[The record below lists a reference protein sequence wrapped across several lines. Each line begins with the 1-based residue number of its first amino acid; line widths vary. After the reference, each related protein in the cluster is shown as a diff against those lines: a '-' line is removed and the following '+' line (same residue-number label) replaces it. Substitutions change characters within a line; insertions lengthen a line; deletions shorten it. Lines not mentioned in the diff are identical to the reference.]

1 MSIFGEKAFLNT
13 STLDESGIKEE
24 NRKMETKSKVLIGTV
39 LALLVVLPLISTAW
53 AIPAYNS
60 RIKNASMAPAAVQ
73 KEELQRGAVAWFFK
87 DAEVVT
93 IDGTVVTR
101 SRNILI
107 VDSEGKRLNILLPP
121 LWSVNTEDKVLNL
134 SAIFKENYVKAG
146 DTVTITALERTV
158 RNEKGVSVSFIVA
171 YEILDETTDN
181 HLYAILPF
189 NIATGD

>member
-1 MSIFGEKAFLNT
+1 
-13 STLDESGIKEE
+13 
-24 NRKMETKSKVLIGTV
+24 METKSKVLIGTV

-60 RIKNASMAPAAVQ
+60 RIKNSSMAPAAVQ
-73 KEELQRGAVAWFFK
+73 KEELRKGAAAWFFK

-93 IDGTVVTR
+93 IDGTVVTHA
-101 SRNILI
+101 RNILI

-121 LWSVNTEDKVLNL
+121 LWSVNTEDRVLNL

-146 DTVTITALERTV
+146 DTVTITALERAV
-158 RNEKGVSVSFIVA
+158 KNEKGVSVSFIVA

-189 NIATGD
+189 NIATED